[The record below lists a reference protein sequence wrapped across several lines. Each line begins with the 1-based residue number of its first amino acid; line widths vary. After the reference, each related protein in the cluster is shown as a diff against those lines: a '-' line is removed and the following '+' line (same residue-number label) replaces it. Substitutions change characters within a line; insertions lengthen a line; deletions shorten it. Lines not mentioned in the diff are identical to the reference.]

1 MEKPSARGE
10 VIRKA
15 LFLIGNR
22 HFLIRKCHF
31 GIGQAA
37 YVGRWSVRQRSL
49 LSYQEL
55 PMIRRRLLVV
65 ATVIASVV
73 LAACSDMTGPKSNAC
88 PVTNGSQTCL
98 R

>member
-31 GIGQAA
+31 GICGWS
-37 YVGRWSVRQRSL
+37 YVERVYFGSTPIPF
-49 LSYQEL
+49 LSGVT
-55 PMIRRRLLVV
+55 PMIRRRLLI
-65 ATVIASVV
+65 ATAVIASVV
-73 LAACSDMTGPKSNAC
+73 LAACSDMTAPKPDVC
-88 PVTNGSQTCL
+88 PITSGSQTC
-98 R
+98 